1 MRLLGPHS
9 PSKCE
14 VEGCSRP
21 IEQGTLCAAHRKRR
35 YRGRPM
41 STPLRSDRRAPAEE
55 LLNAALALADA
66 SSEDDAEWAR
76 ARNALERAALGFAR
90 SRDKSESVP
99 AVAETG
105 AR

>member
-21 IEQGTLCAAHRKRR
+21 IERGTLCAAHRKRR

-41 STPLRSDRRAPAEE
+41 STPLRSDRRAPEEE
-55 LLNAALALADA
+55 LLEAALAVADTDT
-66 SSEDDAEWAR
+66 EDDAAWNR
-76 ARNALERAALGFAR
+76 AWSILMRAALGFAQSR
-90 SRDKSESVP
+90 SEP
-99 AVAETG
+99 ASHSGT
-105 AR
+105 R